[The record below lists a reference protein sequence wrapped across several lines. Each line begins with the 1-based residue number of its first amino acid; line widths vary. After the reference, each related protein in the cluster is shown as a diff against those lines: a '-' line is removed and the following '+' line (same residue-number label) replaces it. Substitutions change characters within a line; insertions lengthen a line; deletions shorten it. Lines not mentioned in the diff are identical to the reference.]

1 MTSPGLRAA
10 TVTPLRSRPGYQPD
24 CAALARNRLAIARTS
39 AGMPLRDFAA
49 VLSQMTGREITGGN
63 IETWETRATPPGDV
77 LVAAD
82 TISPAAPP
90 RLGLRSH
97 KFICGHAGQRAA
109 AVLAALPGMAD
120 GACGGLP
127 SRSQPVASPS
137 GECTLHVWP
146 SGAVVFHLAEDVEF
160 AGVAGLAVWRTSS
173 YEENLAWASSL
184 LRSLTGD
191 AGVSASYVLSL
202 YWVDQPAWSGQLLAT
217 GMRLL
222 CSPSVLLDNPGSA
235 GAPTPAEAERE
246 LLAGGY
252 EHAGMRSFGMRGV
265 SAAWASWSGVS
276 YYAADP
282 ARGLDEAGLVGFELA
297 LQSVWAY
304 ADHVLSRAADGLPP
318 NAAPGSGWRFLRSA
332 RARLATPAPTESGQ
346 YQAMRSA
353 VYSTSQLP
361 GKLAEAIETLREDGC
376 A

>member
-49 VLSQMTGREITGGN
+49 LLSQMTGREITGGN

-82 TISPAAPP
+82 AVSPAAPQH
-90 RLGLRSH
+90 LGLRSH
-97 KFICGHAGQRAA
+97 KFICGHAGQDATA
-109 AVLAALPGMAD
+109 ILAGLPGMAD
-120 GACGGLP
+120 GACAGLP
-127 SRSQPVASPS
+127 CRSQPLACPS

-160 AGVAGLAVWRTSS
+160 AGVAGLAVWRVAS
-173 YEENLAWASSL
+173 YEENLAWASSV

-191 AGVSASYVLSL
+191 AAVAASYVLSL
-202 YWVDQPAWSGQLLAT
+202 YWVDQPAWAGQLLAA

-222 CSPSVLLDNPGSA
+222 CSPRVLLDHPGSA
-235 GAPTPAEAERE
+235 GAPTPAQAERE

-265 SAAWASWSGVS
+265 SAAYASWSGVS

-282 ARGLDEAGLVGFELA
+282 ARALDEAELAGFELA

-304 ADHVLSRAADGLPP
+304 TAHVLSRAGEGLPP
-318 NAAPGSGWRFLRSA
+318 DAAPGCGWRFLRSA
-332 RARLATPAPTESGQ
+332 RARLASPAPTESGQ

-353 VYSTSQLP
+353 VYSTSELP
-361 GKLAEAIETLREDGC
+361 GMLSQAIEALREDGWE
-376 A
+376 